1 MTIEALGSTQEPWAV
16 ASRSDAG
23 AGSAGVDRA
32 GVRPQTEERTGWE
45 TGGSARSAGL
55 GRDDFDLI
63 AKLRHGASASLSL
76 DQVAAVEKID
86 RKPRTFT
93 DGIDLGNPYERI
105 FGSLRTAAARRDATL
120 ASGSSA
126 STVASS
132 AVVASAV
139 TQSVVAQAVVG
150 QAAVAQ
156 SAAVA
161 AAGSNDP
168 SAGNATG
175 PAVPAVTPTVSTGA
189 AGDSTSG
196 SSDADAGAGNG
207 GSPEPEVPAASTDP
221 TPDASPGLAPVMS
234 GDEEIVSAPAPT
246 PAPAPVATPEP
257 TPASAPAPSGGLGGI
272 LSGLFGRH

>member
-1 MTIEALGSTQEPWAV
+1 MTIEALGSSPESRAV

-23 AGSAGVDRA
+23 AVGAGVDRA
-32 GVRPQTEERTGWE
+32 GARPHTEERTGWE
-45 TGGSARSAGL
+45 TGGSARSAGV

-93 DGIDLGNPYERI
+93 DGLDLGNPYERI
-105 FGSLRTAAARRDATL
+105 FGSLRTAAARRDATI

-161 AAGSNDP
+161 AAGSDDP
-168 SAGNATG
+168 SAGNTTG

-196 SSDADAGAGNG
+196 SSDADADAGTG

-234 GDEEIVSAPAPT
+234 GDEEIVPAPAPAPT
-246 PAPAPVATPEP
+246 PAPAP
-257 TPASAPAPSGGLGGI
+257 APAPSGGLGGI